1 MPLPHSVQRVV
12 RLNPGELP
20 AIQRLFAEEAPGLPD
35 GFVQPR
41 GEIELMAYL
50 DGSAGQAFG
59 AFDDRLLQAVGLLRL
74 PGPDACA
81 GQPAFPFVPSADWPQ
96 LTAFGECVLVRKWAR
111 GRGHQRAL
119 IKARALA
126 AQAAGRRWFCAGVH
140 VENRRSWRNL
150 LLSGFLLVGCREEP
164 GQARFGLLRPL
175 NGASLALRPRTVERV
190 ALENLA
196 GLQAALAQ
204 GLVGAALDGEARLLF
219 REPVRAGALAGR
231 PAARAA

>member
-1 MPLPHSVQRVV
+1 V

-41 GEIELMAYL
+41 GEVELMGYL

-59 AFDDRLLQAVGLLRL
+59 VFDDRLLQAVGLLRL
-74 PGPDACA
+74 PEPEAFA
-81 GQPAFPFVPSADWPQ
+81 GQPTFPFVPSADWPQ
-96 LTAFGECVLVRKWAR
+96 LTAFGECVLVRKWVR

-150 LLSGFLLVGCREEP
+150 LLSGFLLVGCRAEP
-164 GQARFGLLRPL
+164 NPRFGFLRPL
-175 NGASLALRPRTVERV
+175 HGTALPLRPQTVARV
-190 ALENLA
+190 RLDDPV
-196 GLQAALAQ
+196 GLQAALAA
-204 GLVGAALDGEARLLF
+204 GLVGAALEEGQRLLF
-219 REPVRAGALAGR
+219 RH
-231 PAARAA
+231 PAQASGLSTTPARAA